1 MIFNSIE
8 FFIFLPIVYLIY
20 CRLAHRPQNIFLLA
34 ASYFFY
40 GWWDIRFLYLIT
52 LSTSVDYCCGILID
66 KGRITGRQLIQAVGY
81 VVLSG
86 FGFLGIGNYVLE
98 HDLSQTLWMTAGG
111 VGASFL
117 FFLLV
122 ILLEKKV
129 QALSMDRKRK
139 IYLASSMTIN
149 LGILAVFK
157 YFNFFVDSAQTVL
170 GGLGFTGVSLTTL
183 NVVLPVGISF
193 YTFQTMAYSID
204 IYRGKIKPCED
215 YLDFALFVSY
225 FPQLVAGPIERASH
239 LLPEICNPRTLK
251 VKQTVDGIGL
261 IGYGLFKKVVI
272 ADGLAGAVDAV
283 YGTSG
288 AVSSVDIAIA
298 TLFFAL
304 QIYCDFSGYTDIA
317 RGASKML
324 GIELMLNFRL
334 PYFSRSPSEFWQR
347 WHISLSS
354 WLRDYLYIPLGGN
367 RGGTFATY
375 KNLMATML
383 LGGLWHGA
391 AWNFVLWGGYHGFL
405 LCVYRAI
412 PEAFHSWWSRS
423 WIRANLGFWF
433 SMALFF
439 VFTLYGWLLF
449 RAVSFEQVATFTTS
463 LLQLKGLGDPLIIPM
478 PPFSALLGLPILLGY
493 ELVSFA
499 AEKGWHP
506 LAPVRFFRPAVHGL
520 MLFAFIASLSTPPAQ
535 FIYFQF

>member
-66 KGRITGRQLIQAVGY
+66 KGAITGRQLASAVGY
-81 VVLSG
+81 AALASLW
-86 FGFLGIGNYVLE
+86 FLGLGNYMLE
-98 HDLSQTLWMTAGG
+98 YDLLQTLWMTAAGL
-111 VGASFL
+111 GASVG

-122 ILLEKKV
+122 FVLERR
-129 QALSMDRKRK
+129 ARGLSMEHKRGV
-139 IYLASSMTIN
+139 YLAASMIIN
-149 LGILAVFK
+149 LGILAAFK
-157 YFNFFVDSAQTVL
+157 YFNFFIDSAQTVL
-170 GGLGFTGVSLTTL
+170 SGLGISDISLVTL

-193 YTFQTMAYSID
+193 YTFQTMSYSID
-204 IYRGKIKPCED
+204 IYRRKINSCED

-239 LLPEICNPRTLK
+239 LLPAIRSPRTLK
-251 VKQTVDGIGL
+251 LQQTIDGIGL

-288 AVSSVDIAIA
+288 TVSSLDIAIA

-317 RGASKML
+317 RGVSKML

-375 KNLMATML
+375 KNLMTTML

-405 LCVYRAI
+405 LCVYRAV

-423 WIRANLGFWF
+423 WIRANVGFWL
-433 SMALFF
+433 SMAVFF
-439 VFTLYGWLLF
+439 VLTLYGWLLF
-449 RAVSFEQVATFTTS
+449 RAVSFEQIATFTSS
-463 LLQLKGLGDPLIIPM
+463 LVHLDGLGAPLTVPA

-493 ELVSFA
+493 EVVSFA
-499 AEKGWHP
+499 AEKGRHP
-506 LAPVRFFRPAVHGL
+506 LISFRILRPALHGL

>member
-20 CRLAHRPQNIFLLA
+20 CRLTHRPQNVFLLA

-52 LSTSVDYCCGILID
+52 LSTSVDYCAGILID
-66 KGRITGRQLIQAVGY
+66 KGKISNRQLAPAVGY
-81 VVLSG
+81 VVLSAII
-86 FGFLGIGNYVLE
+86 FLGIGNYILKHE
-98 HDLSQTLWMTAGG
+98 LWQTLWMTAAG
-111 VGASFL
+111 VSTSFG

-122 ILLEKKV
+122 LLLERKV
-129 QALSMDRKRK
+129 QTLSMERKRK
-139 IYLASSMTIN
+139 IYIAASIIVN
-149 LGILAVFK
+149 LGILAAFK
-157 YFNFFVDSAQTVL
+157 YFNFFVDSAQAVL
-170 GGLGFTGVSLTTL
+170 GGLGFSDVSLVTL

-193 YTFQTMAYSID
+193 YTFQTMSYSID
-204 IYRGKIKPCED
+204 IYRGKLKSCES

-239 LLPEICNPRTLK
+239 LLPEIRRPRKLNLP
-251 VKQTVDGIGL
+251 QTIDGIGL

-288 AVSSVDIAIA
+288 TVSSADIAIA
-298 TLFFAL
+298 TLFFAV

-317 RGASKML
+317 RGVSKML

-354 WLRDYLYIPLGGN
+354 WLRDYLYISLGGN
-367 RGGTFATY
+367 RGGTLATY
-375 KNLMATML
+375 KNLMTTML

-405 LCVYRAI
+405 LCLYRAV

-423 WIRANLGFWF
+423 RLRASIGFWL

-449 RAVSFEQVATFTTS
+449 RAVSFEQIAIFTSS
-463 LLQLKGLGDPLIIPM
+463 LFQLKGFGDPLTVPI
-478 PPFSALLGLPILLGY
+478 PPFSALLGLPILVGY

-499 AEKGWHP
+499 AEKGWRP
-506 LAPVRFFRPAVHGL
+506 LAPYQFLRPALHGL
-520 MLFAFIASLSTPPAQ
+520 MLFAFVASLSTPPAQ

>member
-20 CRLAHRPQNIFLLA
+20 CRLAHRPQNLFLLA

-66 KGRITGRQLIQAVGY
+66 KGKISNRQLTSAVGY
-81 VVLSG
+81 VLLSG
-86 FGFLGIGNYVLE
+86 IGFLGIGNYILE
-98 HDLSQTLWMTAGG
+98 HDLLQTLWMTAAG
-111 VGASFL
+111 VGASFGF
-117 FFLLV
+117 FFLVLA
-122 ILLEKKV
+122 LERRE
-129 QALSMDRKRK
+129 QGLSMEHKKK
-139 IYLASSMTIN
+139 IYLATSLIVN
-149 LGILAVFK
+149 LGILGAFK
-157 YFNFFVDSAQTVL
+157 YFNFFVDSAQTLL
-170 GGLGFTGVSLTTL
+170 GGLGFADVSLVTL
-183 NVVLPVGISF
+183 NVLLPVGISF
-193 YTFQTMAYSID
+193 YTFQTMSYSID
-204 IYRGKIKPCED
+204 VYRGKLKPCEG
-215 YLDFALFVSY
+215 YLDFALYVSY

-239 LLPEICNPRTLK
+239 LLPEILSPRKLNMQ
-251 VKQTVDGIGL
+251 QTIDGICL

-288 AVSSVDIAIA
+288 VVTSADIAIA

-317 RGASKML
+317 RGVSKML

-367 RGGTFATY
+367 RGGSFATY
-375 KNLMATML
+375 KNLMTTMI

-391 AWNFVLWGGYHGFL
+391 AWNFVLWGGYHGLL
-405 LCVYRAI
+405 LCVYRAV
-412 PEAFHSWWSRS
+412 PESFHAWWLRSRF
-423 WIRANLGFWF
+423 REYFGFWI

-449 RAVSFEQVATFTTS
+449 RAVSFEQIATFTGA
-463 LLQLKGLGDPLIIPM
+463 LLHLKGLGDPLTVPM
-478 PPFSALLGLPILLGY
+478 PPFSALLGLPILVGY

-499 AEKGWHP
+499 AERGRYP
-506 LAPVRFFRPAVHGL
+506 LAPLRFLKPLLHGL
-520 MLFAFIASLSTPPAQ
+520 MLFAFVASLSTPPAQ